1 MAQAIGDPEEL
12 ERFAHSLQQFIDSL
26 NDAVGNLNGAF
37 SLLGD
42 TWQDEKR
49 ARFEEDY
56 NALLQQLHQ
65 FNANAEEQVPYLA
78 ALASR
83 LRDYL
88 QSKRRLTAALRAEH
102 FDDSTA
108 RDAADSERGIERDD
122 ADRNDR
128 DFHRFVL
135 P

>member
-1 MAQAIGDPEEL
+1 MARAIGDPDDL
-12 ERFAHSLQQFIDSL
+12 ERFAHSLQQFVDSL

-37 SLLGD
+37 ASLGE

-56 NALLQQLHQ
+56 NALVQQLHQ
-65 FNANAEEQVPYLA
+65 FNASAEEQVPYLA

-88 QSKRRLTAALRAEH
+88 QS
-102 FDDSTA
+102 
-108 RDAADSERGIERDD
+108 
-122 ADRNDR
+122 
-128 DFHRFVL
+128 
-135 P
+135 

>member
-1 MAQAIGDPEEL
+1 MAQASGDPEEL
-12 ERFAHSLQQFIDSL
+12 ERFAYSLQQFIDSL

-37 SLLGD
+37 ASLGD

-56 NALLQQLHQ
+56 NALVQQLHQ
-65 FNANAEEQVPYLA
+65 FNTNAAEQVPYLA

-88 QSKRRLTAALRAEH
+88 QS
-102 FDDSTA
+102 
-108 RDAADSERGIERDD
+108 
-122 ADRNDR
+122 
-128 DFHRFVL
+128 
-135 P
+135 

>member
-26 NDAVGNLNGAF
+26 NDAVGTLNGAF
-37 SLLGD
+37 ATLGD

-49 ARFEEDY
+49 ARFEDDY
-56 NALLQQLHQ
+56 SALVQQLHQ
-65 FNANAEEQVPYLA
+65 FNSNAVDQVPYLT

-88 QSKRRLTAALRAEH
+88 QS
-102 FDDSTA
+102 
-108 RDAADSERGIERDD
+108 
-122 ADRNDR
+122 
-128 DFHRFVL
+128 
-135 P
+135 

>member
-26 NDAVGNLNGAF
+26 DDAVGNLNGAF
-37 SLLGD
+37 ASLGD

-56 NALLQQLHQ
+56 YALLQQLHL
-65 FNANAEEQVPYLA
+65 FNANAVEQVPYLT

-88 QSKRRLTAALRAEH
+88 QS
-102 FDDSTA
+102 
-108 RDAADSERGIERDD
+108 
-122 ADRNDR
+122 
-128 DFHRFVL
+128 
-135 P
+135 

>member
-12 ERFAHSLQQFIDSL
+12 ERFAYSLQQFIDLL

-37 SLLGD
+37 ASLGD

-56 NALLQQLHQ
+56 NALVQQLQQ
-65 FNANAEEQVPYLA
+65 FNDNASEQVPYLA

-88 QSKRRLTAALRAEH
+88 QS
-102 FDDSTA
+102 
-108 RDAADSERGIERDD
+108 
-122 ADRNDR
+122 
-128 DFHRFVL
+128 
-135 P
+135 